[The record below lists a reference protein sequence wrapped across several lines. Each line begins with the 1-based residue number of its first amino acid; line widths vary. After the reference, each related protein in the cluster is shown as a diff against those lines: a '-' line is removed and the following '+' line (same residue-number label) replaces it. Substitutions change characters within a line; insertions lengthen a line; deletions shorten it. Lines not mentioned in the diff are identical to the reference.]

1 MIKISIIIPI
11 YNSQNYLTDC
21 LESIK
26 SNLQN
31 KFEVILINDNSKD
44 GSLRICKNFVK
55 NFKNSQLINL
65 KKTKGVSNARNI
77 GIKVSKGGVYM
88 FSRQ

>member
-31 KFEVILINDNSKD
+31 KFEVILINDNSKR
-44 GSLRICKNFVK
+44 RI
-55 NFKNSQLINL
+55 FKNMQ
-65 KKTKGVSNARNI
+65 K
-77 GIKVSKGGVYM
+77 
-88 FSRQ
+88 FCEEF